1 MFLTNNS
8 KKEYNDTDIMFK
20 SPFTINIIGPSKCG
34 KTSLVSNLLLHNG
47 LIMNPPPKHK
57 LYCYSLYQPLFDYLK
72 EKISN
77 IVFIKGVP
85 YIDEI
90 SNCLL
95 VLDDLGQECV
105 DNKEIVNLFTVGSH
119 HNNISVILLTH
130 NIFEKGKY
138 MRTISLNC
146 SYLIIFNNL
155 RDRKQIK
162 FLGSQLFPGESKFF
176 EEILNDAFKTQDR
189 GFLIVDLLPDTIQE
203 LRLRTFDFKNN
214 KVYVY
219 IKN

>member
-1 MFLTNNS
+1 MFS
-8 KKEYNDTDIMFK
+8 KDNKEYNDIDIMFK

-34 KTSLVSNLLLHNG
+34 KTSLVSNLLEYNT
-47 LIMNPPPKHK
+47 LIMNPSPQKII
-57 LYCYSLYQPLFDYLK
+57 YCFSLYQPLFDYLK
-72 EKISN
+72 EKINN
-77 IVFIKGVP
+77 IIFIQGLP
-85 YIDEI
+85 NLDEL
-90 SNCLL
+90 SDCLL
-95 VLDDLGQECV
+95 VLDDLGQECI

-119 HNNISVILLTH
+119 HKNISVLLLTH

-162 FLGSQLFPGESKFF
+162 FLGSQLFPGETKFF
-176 EEILNDAFKTQDR
+176 EEILNDAFKTQER
-189 GFLIVDLLPDTIQE
+189 GFLIVDLLPDTINE

-219 IKN
+219 LKN

>member
-1 MFLTNNS
+1 MFS
-8 KKEYNDTDIMFK
+8 KDNKEYNDIDIMFK

-34 KTSLVSNLLLHNG
+34 KTSLVSNLLEYNT
-47 LIMNPPPKHK
+47 LIMNPSPQKII
-57 LYCYSLYQPLFDYLK
+57 YCFSLYQPLFDYLK
-72 EKISN
+72 EKINN
-77 IVFIKGVP
+77 IIFIQGLP
-85 YIDEI
+85 NLDEL
-90 SNCLL
+90 SDCLL
-95 VLDDLGQECV
+95 VLDDLGQECI

-119 HNNISVILLTH
+119 HKNISVILLTH

-162 FLGSQLFPGESKFF
+162 FLGSQLFPGETKFF
-176 EEILNDAFKTQDR
+176 EEILNDAFKTQER
-189 GFLIVDLLPDTIQE
+189 GFLIVDLLPDTINE

-219 IKN
+219 LKN

>member
-1 MFLTNNS
+1 MFS
-8 KKEYNDTDIMFK
+8 KDNKEYNDIDIMFK

-34 KTSLVSNLLLHNG
+34 KTSLVSNLLEYNT
-47 LIMNPPPKHK
+47 LIMNPSPQKII
-57 LYCYSLYQPLFDYLK
+57 YCFSLYQPLFDYLK
-72 EKISN
+72 EKINN
-77 IVFIKGVP
+77 IIFIQGLP
-85 YIDEI
+85 NFDEL
-90 SNCLL
+90 SDCLL
-95 VLDDLGQECV
+95 VLDDLGQECI

-119 HNNISVILLTH
+119 HKNISVILLTH

-162 FLGSQLFPGESKFF
+162 FLGSQLFPGETKFF
-176 EEILNDAFKTQDR
+176 EEILNDAFKTQER
-189 GFLIVDLLPDTIQE
+189 GFLIVDLLPDTINE

-219 IKN
+219 LKN

>member
-1 MFLTNNS
+1 
-8 KKEYNDTDIMFK
+8 MFK

-34 KTSLVSNLLLHNG
+34 KASIVSNLLLHNG
-47 LIMNPPPKHK
+47 LIMNPPLKYI
-57 LYCYSLYQPLFDYLK
+57 LYCYSLYQSLFDYLK

-77 IVFIKGVP
+77 IDFIKGMP
-85 YIDEI
+85 NIEEI

-105 DNKEIVNLFTVGSH
+105 DNKEIVNFFTVGSL

-155 RDRKQIK
+155 RD
-162 FLGSQLFPGESKFF
+162 
-176 EEILNDAFKTQDR
+176 
-189 GFLIVDLLPDTIQE
+189 
-203 LRLRTFDFKNN
+203 
-214 KVYVY
+214 
-219 IKN
+219 

>member
-1 MFLTNNS
+1 
-8 KKEYNDTDIMFK
+8 
-20 SPFTINIIGPSKCG
+20 
-34 KTSLVSNLLLHNG
+34 
-47 LIMNPPPKHK
+47 
-57 LYCYSLYQPLFDYLK
+57 
-72 EKISN
+72 
-77 IVFIKGVP
+77 
-85 YIDEI
+85 
-90 SNCLL
+90 
-95 VLDDLGQECV
+95 
-105 DNKEIVNLFTVGSH
+105 
-119 HNNISVILLTH
+119 
-130 NIFEKGKY
+130 